1 MPTIKDIANAVG
13 VSYTTVSNVLNG
25 KNNRVSQATIAKIN
39 QAIDELG
46 YVPNM
51 SARSLVSN
59 SSKVIGVINHVVT
72 NKDVNFMEDPFHSV
86 FIGSIEHN
94 LREKGYFL
102 MLRTVESI
110 QDLEY
115 FLRNWNVDGLIFIGM
130 FEDEFFESVYRLNI
144 PLVLIDSYISKHDI
158 CCIGLDDFE
167 GGYSAAKYLIEK
179 GHRKIA
185 FASPPIKHKGVVS
198 ERYSG
203 FRKAL
208 EDNNVDFNENL
219 IFENEFDVDATIHL
233 GKTLA
238 SRNDFTAIFAT
249 ADILAAG
256 IITGLRQEGKH
267 VPEDVSII
275 GFDNITLGNLIVP
288 TLTTVNQNAL
298 LKGKIAA
305 DNIVELIETKTV
317 QNPST
322 TLPTNIIE
330 RESVKAI

>member
-25 KNNRVSQATIAKIN
+25 KNSRVSQATIDKIN
-39 QAIDELG
+39 RTIDELG

-86 FIGSIEHN
+86 FVGSIEHN

-102 MLRTVESI
+102 MLRTVESV

-130 FEDEFFESVYRLNI
+130 FEDEFFESVYKLKI
-144 PLVLIDSYISKHDI
+144 PLVLIDSYISRPNI
-158 CCIGLDDFE
+158 CCIGLDDYA
-167 GGYSAAKYLIEK
+167 GGYSAAQYLIDK
-179 GHRKIA
+179 GHTKIA
-185 FASPPIKHKGVVS
+185 FASPPIRYTGVVS
-198 ERYSG
+198 ERFSG

-208 EDNNVDFNENL
+208 EDNNIEFDESL
-219 IFENEFDVDATIHL
+219 LFENEFDVEATIHL

-238 SRNDFTAIFAT
+238 TRKDFTAIFAT

-256 IITGLRQEGKH
+256 IITGLRKEGVR

-305 DNIVELIETKTV
+305 DNIVEIIETKEVKT
-317 QNPST
+317 PST
-322 TLPTNIIE
+322 ILPTNIVE
-330 RESVKAI
+330 RESVKTI